1 MVKVD
6 GGGLSATSHYSCLF
20 GVRPCWLLIF
30 QSSLSDTGA
39 GYLYLGQPLS
49 SDGGWGIDPGRVC
62 L

>member
-6 GGGLSATSHYSCLF
+6 GGGLSVTSHYSCLF
-20 GVRPCWLLIF
+20 DVRPCWLLIF

-39 GYLYLGQPLS
+39 GSLGQPLS
-49 SDGGWGIDPGRVC
+49 FDGGWRIDLGPVF

>member
-20 GVRPCWLLIF
+20 DVRPCWLLIF

-39 GYLYLGQPLS
+39 GYLGQPLS
-49 SDGGWGIDPGRVC
+49 SDGGWGIDPAGVC